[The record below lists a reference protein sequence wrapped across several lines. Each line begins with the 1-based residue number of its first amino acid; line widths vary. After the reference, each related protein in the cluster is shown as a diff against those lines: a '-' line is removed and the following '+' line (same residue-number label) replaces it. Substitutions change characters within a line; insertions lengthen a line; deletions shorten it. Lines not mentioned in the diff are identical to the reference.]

1 MDIKLTKEAVKDKK
15 ELSDQEWKEI
25 KSKLKEVTNQL
36 SHKDL
41 KLISNPL
48 LEHSIWQLTIDE
60 EDSNHRAYLDVRN
73 GRTVV
78 VAIWNFE
85 FTHQGDQHWEELK
98 NRI

>member
-48 LEHSIWQLTIDE
+48 LENSIWQLTIDK
-60 EDSNHRAYLDVRN
+60 EDSKHRAYLDVRN

-85 FTHQGDQHWEELK
+85 FTHQGDQHWEELED
-98 NRI
+98 RI

>member
-1 MDIKLTKEAVKDKK
+1 MDIKLTREAVKDKK

-48 LEHSIWQLTIDE
+48 LEHSIWQLTIDK
-60 EDSNHRAYLDVRN
+60 EDSKHRAYLDVRH

-98 NRI
+98 DRI